1 MGELVAGASAVGTL
15 ILGLLTWS
23 LQRNVKAMDTQIAEA
38 KKTAAEANAK
48 VVELEKHEFVHA
60 MKDEFAGKFEN
71 ISKALA
77 AIGSDVAVLKDRDQ
91 NTRVEDREP
100 PPRRRRRS

>member
-1 MGELVAGASAVGTL
+1 MEMIAGASAVGTI
-15 ILGLLTWS
+15 ILGILTWS

-38 KKTAAEANAK
+38 KKAAAEANAK
-48 VVELEKHEFVHA
+48 AVELEKHEFVHA
-60 MKDEFAGKFEN
+60 MKDEFAGKFEE

-91 NTRVEDREP
+91 NARANDRA
-100 PPRRRRRS
+100 PRRRRS

>member
-1 MGELVAGASAVGTL
+1 MEMIAGASAVGTI
-15 ILGLLTWS
+15 ILGILTWS

-38 KKTAAEANAK
+38 KKTAQEANSK

-60 MKDEFAGKFEN
+60 MKDEFAGKFED

-91 NTRVEDREP
+91 NARVDDRAQ
-100 PPRRRRRS
+100 PRRRRRN

>member
-38 KKTAAEANAK
+38 KKTAAESHAK

-60 MKDEFAGKFEN
+60 MKGEFTGKFEE

-91 NTRVEDREP
+91 TSRAYDRA
-100 PPRRRRRS
+100 PRRRRS

>member
-1 MGELVAGASAVGTL
+1 MEMIAGASAVGTI
-15 ILGLLTWS
+15 ILGILTWS

-38 KKTAAEANAK
+38 KKSAADANAK
-48 VVELEKHEFVHA
+48 AVELEKHEFVHA
-60 MKDEFAGKFEN
+60 MKDEFAGKFEE

-91 NTRVEDREP
+91 NARVDDRAQP
-100 PPRRRRRS
+100 RPRRRRRN

>member
-38 KKTAAEANAK
+38 KKTAAESHAK

-77 AIGSDVAVLKDRDQ
+77 VIGSDVAVLKDRDQ
-91 NTRVEDREP
+91 SARANDRQA
-100 PPRRRRRS
+100 PRRRRS

>member
-1 MGELVAGASAVGTL
+1 MEMIAGASAVGTI
-15 ILGLLTWS
+15 ILGILTWS

-38 KKTAAEANAK
+38 KKSAADANAK
-48 VVELEKHEFVHA
+48 AVELEKHEFVHA
-60 MKDEFAGKFEN
+60 MKDEFAGKFEE

-91 NTRVEDREP
+91 NARANDRA
-100 PPRRRRRS
+100 PRRRRS